1 MQLYQNQTH
10 QTGHTPAPPE
20 VCPAA
25 LLQNAPAGLWVDVAG
40 LVLVRQRPGTARGV
54 VFLTLEDET
63 GVVNIV
69 IWRNLYETYRRAI
82 ISGRMIRV
90 NGQVQR
96 ENTVIHVVA
105 KTITDVSFLLDR
117 LPEFDSGD
125 ISGTWTPA
133 TVRSMRDF
141 QSARAITTQSPSVAM
156 AQELG
161 LLPIDRP

>member
-1 MQLYQNQTH
+1 MQLYQNQPQ
-10 QTGHTPAPPE
+10 QTGHIPTPPE

-40 LVLVRQRPGTARGV
+40 LVLVRQRPGTAQGV

-90 NGQVQR
+90 NGQIQR

-105 KTITDVSFLLDR
+105 KTITDMSFLLDR
-117 LPEFDSGD
+117 LPEFDSAPCT
-125 ISGTWTPA
+125 SPA
-133 TVRSMRDF
+133 PRT
-141 QSARAITTQSPSVAM
+141 
-156 AQELG
+156 
-161 LLPIDRP
+161 

>member
-1 MQLYQNQTH
+1 MRLYQNQPQ
-10 QTGHTPAPPE
+10 QTGHIPTPPE

-40 LVLVRQRPGTARGV
+40 LVLVRQRPGTAQGV